1 MTMSTAISRNIE
13 ELENE
18 GGLKGT
24 DIANLASVSKATV
37 SRWRNGT
44 ATPQPVNEL
53 RVSDLY
59 YIVERLQE
67 YYTPDEIRVW
77 LKSPHPQLGG
87 ERALNLIHQDRAK
100 EVLEVIARLDGE
112 VYI

>member
-1 MTMSTAISRNIE
+1 MSTAISRHIAD
-13 ELENE
+13 LENE
-18 GGLKGT
+18 GGLRGT

-44 ATPQPVNEL
+44 ATPQPDNEL

-67 YYTPDEIRVW
+67 YYTPDEIRFW
-77 LKSPHPQLGG
+77 LKSPHPQLAG
-87 ERALNLIHQDRAK
+87 ERALDLIHQDRAK

-112 VYI
+112 AYI